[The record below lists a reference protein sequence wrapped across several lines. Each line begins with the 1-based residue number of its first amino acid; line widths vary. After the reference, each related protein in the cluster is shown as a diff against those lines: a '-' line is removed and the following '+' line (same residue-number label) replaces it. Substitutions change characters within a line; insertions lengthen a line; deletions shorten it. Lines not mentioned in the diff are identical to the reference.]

1 MVGSECLLHATTVA
15 LAGRAALIRGASGS
29 GKSDLA
35 LRFIS
40 DFASDGAALIS
51 DDQTSISLIDD
62 QLIVR
67 APATIAG
74 LIEVR
79 GIGPL
84 CVPCRD
90 HATLVLVVDLV
101 KSSAVP
107 RLQPDPPPQEQI
119 LGRQVPLTV
128 LAPFEAS
135 APLKLKLLLD
145 GNLLSG

>member
-1 MVGSECLLHATTVA
+1 MVGSEFLQHATTVA

-35 LRFIS
+35 LRFIA

-51 DDQTSISLIDD
+51 DDQTAISLIDD
-62 QLIVR
+62 RLIVSS
-67 APATIAG
+67 PTTIAG

-84 CVPCRD
+84 CVPYQD
-90 HATLVLVVDLV
+90 HATLFLIIDLV
-101 KSSAVP
+101 ESSAVP
-107 RLQPDPPPQEQI
+107 RLQPDPLPQEQI
-119 LGRQVPLTV
+119 LGRQVPSTV

-145 GNLLSG
+145 GNLFSG